1 MIDVDPLRRK
11 ISGESYA
18 DSVRRRQE
26 TLKAK
31 GPAALPPEAPQTASG
46 DKIEVSEKALLM
58 GRIQRALAEIADI
71 RADLVEEIKARIERD
86 EYHVPGE
93 DIAEKVI
100 REAIKEMKSLR
111 SR

>member
-26 TLKAK
+26 AQKAK
-31 GPAALPPEAPQTASG
+31 GSAAPPPEAPKAAAG

-58 GRIQRALAEIADI
+58 GRIQRAMAEIADI
-71 RADLVEEIKARIERD
+71 RAELVE
-86 EYHVPGE
+86 
-93 DIAEKVI
+93 
-100 REAIKEMKSLR
+100 
-111 SR
+111 